1 MVKLTPCSCSGQ
13 PKIKIVGDNK
23 QYFVCICSKCGKTPL
38 HIDEAQ
44 MTKIRAIKIWNRR
57 INNDF

>member
-1 MVKLTPCSCSGQ
+1 MTIKPCSCGSQ
-13 PKIKIVGDNK
+13 PEIRTVGDYK
-23 QYFVCICSKCGKTPL
+23 QYFICFCSNCGKTSL

-57 INNDF
+57 IDNDF